1 MGFFSKIRTSV
12 VRTARALTQRA
23 STVLGSLRKSESP
36 LADRLLADALRIGEI
51 PSPTDRE
58 EQRAVFVRE
67 RLRSLGLSPQVDED
81 GNVRARIPC
90 PDPRDPRPVLVLA
103 ELSSRRWNPLESLS
117 RLDADRAYGAGLS
130 DSLGPATLLSLAES
144 LLTGGMSLPR
154 DVLLLFAARALD
166 DPRGTVLRSLAEDP
180 QDRPAA
186 ALCVRG
192 LSLGAVHAASLGT
205 YRIEVRVRTDL
216 GEEEA
221 PRKSGSADRPTK
233 AADRRPKSADRAPK
247 SAVDAVVALARTLT
261 GVTWDA
267 EGRTTCSVRRIE
279 AGAGFGRE
287 PTEGVLDIELESPD
301 ESVLDLARK
310 AAVATAESKGREAG
324 LRTEVTIAG
333 YVPAG
338 GSGEGTDLSSR
349 VIQALKEQRL
359 RIREESG
366 ADAAAFFSSRGIP
379 SASVAVASG
388 REGLDRDEIEVASIE
403 KGRRLLVSVVEK
415 VSREVP

>member
-1 MGFFSKIRTSV
+1 MGFFEKIRTSI
-12 VRTARALTQRA
+12 VRTARSLRRRA
-23 STVLGSLRKSESP
+23 STVLGSLRKSDSP
-36 LADRLLADALRIGEI
+36 QADRLLSDALRIGEI

-58 EQRAVFVRE
+58 EQRAAFVLE
-67 RLRSLGLSPQVDED
+67 RLRSLGLSPKVDEE

-90 PDPRDPRPVLVLA
+90 PDPGDPRPVLVLA

-130 DSLGPATLLSLAES
+130 DSLGPATLLSLAET
-144 LLTGGMSLPR
+144 LLTGGTSLPR
-154 DVLLLFAARALD
+154 DVLLLFAARPLD
-166 DPRGTVLRSLAEDP
+166 DPRGAVLRSLAEDP

-192 LSLGAVHAASLGT
+192 LSLGAVRAKSLGT
-205 YRIEVRVRTDL
+205 YRIEVRVRTDV
-216 GEEEA
+216 GEEDA
-221 PRKSGSADRPTK
+221 PRKPGTADRV
-233 AADRRPKSADRAPK
+233 AKSADRVAKSADRVAK

-267 EGRTTCSVRRIE
+267 DGRTTCSIRRIE

-287 PTEGVLDIELESPD
+287 PTEGILDIELESPD
-301 ESVLDLARK
+301 EAVLDLARK
-310 AAVATAESKGREAG
+310 AAAATAEAKGREAG

-338 GSGEGTDLSSR
+338 DSGAGTDLSKL
-349 VIQALKEQRL
+349 VIQVLKEQRL
-359 RIREESG
+359 RVREESG
-366 ADAAAFFSSRGIP
+366 ADAAAFFTSRDIP

-388 REGLDRDEIEVASIE
+388 REGLDRDEIEIASIE
-403 KGRRLLVSVVEK
+403 KGRRVLVSVVEK